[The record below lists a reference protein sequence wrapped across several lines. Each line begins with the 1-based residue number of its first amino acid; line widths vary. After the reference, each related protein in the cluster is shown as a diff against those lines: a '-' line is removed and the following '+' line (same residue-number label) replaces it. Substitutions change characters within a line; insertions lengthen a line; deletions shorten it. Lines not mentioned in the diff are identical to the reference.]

1 MELPKNPRPT
11 TFVPEN
17 YPLIEFATSPQ
28 LILGEEMLHFNHPQ
42 HPLSKLDLP
51 DPFTCSGCKEYGAGM
66 RFTCRQCDF
75 QLHEF
80 CAHASPDLKGHP
92 FHYLHPLTFYSK
104 PGKDGKSK
112 CDVCFKPAKGYA
124 FRCGACG
131 FQMHPCCARLSSE
144 TSFLCHPAHT
154 LRLVPANMTGVSG
167 DSGFLCGLCKRKRSG
182 RVFHCTVCDYHL
194 HAVCAKSMVNGL
206 YAYGIKDLEKPSMLG
221 SAARVVSKVV
231 IVLLEGLVE
240 GIAEGFG
247 EVLGEDLARGRGRNG
262 SS

>member
-1 MELPKNPRPT
+1 
-11 TFVPEN
+11 
-17 YPLIEFATSPQ
+17 
-28 LILGEEMLHFNHPQ
+28 
-42 HPLSKLDLP
+42 
-51 DPFTCSGCKEYGAGM
+51 
-66 RFTCRQCDF
+66 
-75 QLHEF
+75 
-80 CAHASPDLKGHP
+80 
-92 FHYLHPLTFYSK
+92 
-104 PGKDGKSK
+104 
-112 CDVCFKPAKGYA
+112 
-124 FRCGACG
+124 
-131 FQMHPCCARLSSE
+131 
-144 TSFLCHPAHT
+144 
-154 LRLVPANMTGVSG
+154 MTGVSG